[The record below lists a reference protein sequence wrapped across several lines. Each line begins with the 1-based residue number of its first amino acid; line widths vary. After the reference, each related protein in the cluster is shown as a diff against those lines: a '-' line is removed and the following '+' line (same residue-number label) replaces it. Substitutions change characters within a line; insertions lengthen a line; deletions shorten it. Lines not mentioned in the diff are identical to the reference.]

1 MVRWI
6 SHRVFIS
13 FSIHW
18 LIFKIKRKY
27 HYIALNVCIVVNQVT
42 AYAIHVQIFVD
53 MIMFVFTFQINIRS

>member
-6 SHRVFIS
+6 SHKVFIS

-18 LIFKIKRKY
+18 LRFKIKRKY
-27 HYIALNVCIVVNQVT
+27 YNALNVCIVVNQET
-42 AYAIHVQIFVD
+42 AYTIHVQIFVD